1 MNKIKLLNNSMI
13 NKIAAGEVVE
23 RPSSVVKE
31 LIENSID
38 AGATIITIEVKDG
51 GISLIRVSDNGR
63 GISKEDVKNV
73 FLRHATSKIENMDD
87 LEKVLTLGFRGEAM
101 SSISAVSQ
109 LEMVTKEVNSTVG
122 SHIEIHGGKILREQS
137 IGAADGTSIIVRNL
151 FYNVPARRKFLKRSS
166 TESGYISDI
175 VDKFILGHPEV
186 SFKYILNGKKLLDT
200 NGDNKLKSSIFHIY
214 GKEISKSLLE
224 IEYSSS
230 NLLLTGYIG
239 KPEVCRSNRSYGN
252 FFVNGRFIKNQ
263 LVQSAV
269 EEAYKTKLPIGKF
282 PVYILKLSID
292 PSFVDVNVHPTKLEI
307 KFSNEDEIYDLV
319 FKAVDTALK
328 SNILIPKYISKNNL
342 TKNDRDV
349 AVNKLPNTKE
359 FVEETPRLVTIRPL
373 LNTTVMEVF
382 SRVNNN
388 SIYNHPSNTMHLS
401 EDKKRENFVDEKPK
415 NTFFK
420 DYKIIGQILNTYW
433 LIEESSSLYLIDQ
446 HAAHERV
453 LYEDFIHKY
462 KNEQLVSQRLLQP
475 QAITLSI
482 REREIYG
489 DNKQLFE
496 RAGFEIEVFG
506 EDTFAIRSVPFIF
519 KEGISPTVFM
529 EIIDR
534 LGSIDSNINNIY
546 DTKLDRIASF
556 SCKAAVKANDKLS
569 YEEAKALIEKLIS
582 IENPFTCPH
591 GRPTIVELTKY
602 EIEKMFK
609 RIQ

>member
-1 MNKIKLLNNSMI
+1 MI